1 MHSTFFV
8 GNTFCLVGI
17 WSDCKFNFWQGMHCK
32 FTEYLYT
39 FVLGC
44 IENVLLMV
52 WYVSFFGIVC
62 ILHFCFGRE
71 CIKQSI
77 LYFLIGAL

>member
-17 WSDCKFNFWQGMHCK
+17 WSDCKFNFWQGIHCK

-44 IENVLLMV
+44 IENVLLMLAFLV
-52 WYVSFFGIVC
+52 LYAFYIFVLVGNALNKAFFI
-62 ILHFCFGRE
+62 F
-71 CIKQSI
+71 
-77 LYFLIGAL
+77 